1 MKNILTK
8 LIFIIGLGAMLSG
21 CATSTLWTNT
31 NDLAT
36 GDKIETVTREK
47 TIDSD
52 EIIALGQDKNS
63 GRVLIFGKKYLI
75 HLHETSS
82 EEIQKLTNAKF
93 SNPFYINNAIEVIS
107 KDDTELKYVKADFSL
122 QYKVTNELEKGKM
135 KKLGF
140 MCNEASCAKNL
151 ELTGDIYSL
160 TNKAQIHRPSKQ
172 LAKSLPFKLKQQTSN
187 IRYKPSS
194 QAEGVVKAVGLTPLA
209 LLLDVV
215 TLPIQIMFLT
225 NN

>member
-8 LIFIIGLGAMLSG
+8 LIFIIGLGVMLSG

-36 GDKIETVTREK
+36 GDKIETVTKEK

-107 KDDTELKYVKADFSL
+107 EDHTELKYVKADFSL

-160 TNKAQIHRPSKQ
+160 TDKAQIHRPSKQ

-187 IRYKPSS
+187 IRYKTSS

>member
-8 LIFIIGLGAMLSG
+8 LVFIIGLGAMLSG

-36 GDKIETVTREK
+36 GDKIETVTKEK

-82 EEIQKLTNAKF
+82 EEIQKLTNTKF

-107 KDDTELKYVKADFSL
+107 EDHTELKYVKADFSL
-122 QYKVTNELEKGKM
+122 QYKVTNELEKGKI

-160 TNKAQIHRPSKQ
+160 TDKAQIHRPSKQ

-187 IRYKPSS
+187 IRYKTSS

>member
-8 LIFIIGLGAMLSG
+8 LVFIIGLGAMLSG

-36 GDKIETVTREK
+36 GDKIETVTKEK

-107 KDDTELKYVKADFSL
+107 EDHTELKYVKADFSL

-160 TNKAQIHRPSKQ
+160 TDKAQIHRPSKQ
-172 LAKSLPFKLKQQTSN
+172 LAKSLQFKLKQQTSN
-187 IRYKPSS
+187 IRYKTSS

>member
-8 LIFIIGLGAMLSG
+8 RIFIIGLGAMLSG

-36 GDKIETVTREK
+36 GDKTETVTREK

-93 SNPFYINNAIEVIS
+93 NNPFYINNAIEVIS

-151 ELTGDIYSL
+151 KLTGDIYSL
-160 TNKAQIHRPSKQ
+160 TDKAQIHRPSKQ

-187 IRYKPSS
+187 IRYKTSS

>member
-82 EEIQKLTNAKF
+82 EEIQKLTNAKL

-160 TNKAQIHRPSKQ
+160 TDKAQIHRPNKQ

-187 IRYKPSS
+187 IRYKTSS

>member
-8 LIFIIGLGAMLSG
+8 LVFIIGLGAMLSG

-31 NDLAT
+31 NDLVT

-63 GRVLIFGKKYLI
+63 GKVLIFGKKYLI

-160 TNKAQIHRPSKQ
+160 TDKAQIHRPSKQ

-187 IRYKPSS
+187 IRYKTSS

>member
-8 LIFIIGLGAMLSG
+8 LVFIIGLGAMLSG

-36 GDKIETVTREK
+36 GDKIETVTKEK

-82 EEIQKLTNAKF
+82 EEIQKLINAKF

-107 KDDTELKYVKADFSL
+107 EDHTELKYVKADFSL

-160 TNKAQIHRPSKQ
+160 TDKAQIHRPSKQ

-187 IRYKPSS
+187 IRYKTSS

>member
-8 LIFIIGLGAMLSG
+8 LVFIIGLGAMLSG

-36 GDKIETVTREK
+36 GDKTETVTRKK

-63 GRVLIFGKKYLI
+63 GKVLIFGKKYLI

-160 TNKAQIHRPSKQ
+160 TDKAQIHRPSKQ

-187 IRYKPSS
+187 IRYKTSS

>member
-36 GDKIETVTREK
+36 GDKTETVTREK

-63 GRVLIFGKKYLI
+63 GKVLIFGKKYLI

-93 SNPFYINNAIEVIS
+93 NNPFYINNAIEVIS

-160 TNKAQIHRPSKQ
+160 TDKAQIHRPNKQ

-187 IRYKPSS
+187 IRYKTSS

>member
-63 GRVLIFGKKYLI
+63 GKSAHFWKK
-75 HLHETSS
+75 
-82 EEIQKLTNAKF
+82 
-93 SNPFYINNAIEVIS
+93 IS
-107 KDDTELKYVKADFSL
+107 
-122 QYKVTNELEKGKM
+122 
-135 KKLGF
+135 
-140 MCNEASCAKNL
+140 
-151 ELTGDIYSL
+151 YSF
-160 TNKAQIHRPSKQ
+160 A
-172 LAKSLPFKLKQQTSN
+172 
-187 IRYKPSS
+187 
-194 QAEGVVKAVGLTPLA
+194 
-209 LLLDVV
+209 
-215 TLPIQIMFLT
+215 
-225 NN
+225 

>member
-36 GDKIETVTREK
+36 GDKTETVTREK

-63 GRVLIFGKKYLI
+63 GKVLIFGKKYLI

-160 TNKAQIHRPSKQ
+160 TDKAQIHRPNKQ
-172 LAKSLPFKLKQQTSN
+172 LAKSLPFKLSN
-187 IRYKPSS
+187 RRYKTSS

>member
-8 LIFIIGLGAMLSG
+8 LIFIIGLGTMLSG

-93 SNPFYINNAIEVIS
+93 SNPFYINDAIEVIS

-160 TNKAQIHRPSKQ
+160 TDKAQIHRPSKQ

-187 IRYKPSS
+187 IRYKTSS

>member
-36 GDKIETVTREK
+36 GDKTETVTREK

-63 GRVLIFGKKYLI
+63 GKVLIFGKKYLI

-82 EEIQKLTNAKF
+82 EEIQKLTNAKL

-160 TNKAQIHRPSKQ
+160 TDKAQIHRPNKQ

-187 IRYKPSS
+187 IRYKTSS

>member
-8 LIFIIGLGAMLSG
+8 LVFIIGLGAMLSG

-82 EEIQKLTNAKF
+82 EEIQKLINAKF

-107 KDDTELKYVKADFSL
+107 EDHTELKYVKADFSL

-140 MCNEASCAKNL
+140 MCNETSCAKNL

-160 TNKAQIHRPSKQ
+160 TDKAQIHRPSKQ

-187 IRYKPSS
+187 IRYKTSS

>member
-8 LIFIIGLGAMLSG
+8 LVFIIGLGTMLSG

-36 GDKIETVTREK
+36 GDKIETVTKEK

-93 SNPFYINNAIEVIS
+93 SNPFYIDNAIEVIS
-107 KDDTELKYVKADFSL
+107 EDHTELKYVKADFSL

-140 MCNEASCAKNL
+140 MCNDDSCAKNL

-160 TNKAQIHRPSKQ
+160 TDKAQIHRPSKQ

-187 IRYKPSS
+187 IRYKTSS

>member
-36 GDKIETVTREK
+36 GDKIETVTKEK

-93 SNPFYINNAIEVIS
+93 SNPFYIDNTIEVIS
-107 KDDTELKYVKADFSL
+107 EDHTELKYVKADFSL

-160 TNKAQIHRPSKQ
+160 TDKAQIHRPSKQ

-187 IRYKPSS
+187 IRYKTSS

>member
-21 CATSTLWTNT
+21 RATSTLWTNT

-36 GDKIETVTREK
+36 GDKIETVTKEK

-107 KDDTELKYVKADFSL
+107 EDHTELKYVKADFSL

-140 MCNEASCAKNL
+140 MCNETSCAKNL

-160 TNKAQIHRPSKQ
+160 TDKAQIHRPSKQ

-187 IRYKPSS
+187 IRYKTSS

>member
-8 LIFIIGLGAMLSG
+8 LVFIIGLGAMLSG

-36 GDKIETVTREK
+36 GDKIETVTKEK

-82 EEIQKLTNAKF
+82 EEIQELTNAKF

-107 KDDTELKYVKADFSL
+107 EDNTELKYVKADFSL

-140 MCNEASCAKNL
+140 MCNEVSCAKNL

-160 TNKAQIHRPSKQ
+160 TDKAQIHRPSKQ

-187 IRYKPSS
+187 IRYKTSS

>member
-8 LIFIIGLGAMLSG
+8 LVFIIGLGTMLSG

-36 GDKIETVTREK
+36 GDKTETVTREK

-160 TNKAQIHRPSKQ
+160 TDKAQIHRPSKQ

-187 IRYKPSS
+187 IRYKTSS

>member
-8 LIFIIGLGAMLSG
+8 LVFIIGLGAMLSG

-36 GDKIETVTREK
+36 GDKIETVTKEK

-93 SNPFYINNAIEVIS
+93 SNPFYIDNTIEVIS
-107 KDDTELKYVKADFSL
+107 EDHTELKYVKADFSL

-160 TNKAQIHRPSKQ
+160 TDKAQIHRPSKQ

-187 IRYKPSS
+187 IRYKTSS

>member
-8 LIFIIGLGAMLSG
+8 LVFIIGLGAMLSG

-36 GDKIETVTREK
+36 GDKIETVTKEK

-93 SNPFYINNAIEVIS
+93 SNPFYIDNAIEVIS
-107 KDDTELKYVKADFSL
+107 EDHTELKYVKADFSL

-160 TNKAQIHRPSKQ
+160 TDKAQIHRPSKQ
-172 LAKSLPFKLKQQTSN
+172 LAKSLPSKLKQQTSN
-187 IRYKPSS
+187 IRYKTSS

>member
-63 GRVLIFGKKYLI
+63 GRVLIFGKNNLI

-93 SNPFYINNAIEVIS
+93 SNPFI
-107 KDDTELKYVKADFSL
+107 
-122 QYKVTNELEKGKM
+122 
-135 KKLGF
+135 
-140 MCNEASCAKNL
+140 
-151 ELTGDIYSL
+151 
-160 TNKAQIHRPSKQ
+160 
-172 LAKSLPFKLKQQTSN
+172 
-187 IRYKPSS
+187 
-194 QAEGVVKAVGLTPLA
+194 
-209 LLLDVV
+209 
-215 TLPIQIMFLT
+215 
-225 NN
+225 

>member
-36 GDKIETVTREK
+36 GDKIETVTKEK

-107 KDDTELKYVKADFSL
+107 EDHTELKYVKADFSL

-140 MCNEASCAKNL
+140 MCNETSCAKNL
-151 ELTGDIYSL
+151 
-160 TNKAQIHRPSKQ
+160 
-172 LAKSLPFKLKQQTSN
+172 
-187 IRYKPSS
+187 
-194 QAEGVVKAVGLTPLA
+194 
-209 LLLDVV
+209 
-215 TLPIQIMFLT
+215 LPIQIMFLT

>member
-8 LIFIIGLGAMLSG
+8 LVFIIGLGAMLSG

-36 GDKIETVTREK
+36 GDKTETVTREK

-63 GRVLIFGKKYLI
+63 GRVLIFGKKYII

-107 KDDTELKYVKADFSL
+107 EDHTELKYVKADFSL
-122 QYKVTNELEKGKM
+122 QYKVTNELEKGKI

-160 TNKAQIHRPSKQ
+160 TDKAQIHRPSKQ
-172 LAKSLPFKLKQQTSN
+172 LAKPLPFKLKQQTSN
-187 IRYKPSS
+187 IRYKTSS

>member
-93 SNPFYINNAIEVIS
+93 NNPFYINNAIEVIS

-187 IRYKPSS
+187 IRYKTSS

>member
-82 EEIQKLTNAKF
+82 EEIQKLTNAKL

-160 TNKAQIHRPSKQ
+160 TDKAQIHRPSKQ

-187 IRYKPSS
+187 IRYKTSS

>member
-8 LIFIIGLGAMLSG
+8 LVFIIGLGAMLSG

-36 GDKIETVTREK
+36 GDKTETVTKEK

-82 EEIQKLTNAKF
+82 EEIQKLINAKF

-107 KDDTELKYVKADFSL
+107 EDHTELKYVKADFSL

-160 TNKAQIHRPSKQ
+160 TDKAQIHRPSKQ

-187 IRYKPSS
+187 IRYKTSS